1 MRETLACVEVG
12 QALGYVDTK
21 PDLTRK
27 IDRICGA
34 LYTLAR

>member
-12 QALGYVDTK
+12 QALGYVDTQH
-21 PDLTRK
+21 DVARK